1 MRHRL
6 LTALASG
13 ATLAFLPGAA
23 LEAAQ
28 GPDADS
34 LTTLVAAASWVPTR
48 GVAVAPLRRSIALD
62 LKDVR
67 IKQAL
72 QEIER
77 RGGIEIAYGDDVLRA
92 QARVSLQ
99 AEQITAQDAVVTAR
113 AGSGVK
119 ACVAPRETPTL
130 ARVLRAEAH
139 ASEPLS
145 QPNP

>member
-13 ATLAFLPGAA
+13 ATLAFLPVAA

-48 GVAVAPLRRSIALD
+48 GVAVAPLRRSIPLD
-62 LKDVR
+62 LKGVR
-67 IKQAL
+67 IKPGP

-77 RGGIEIAYGDDVLRA
+77 PGGSEIASGGHRLRA
-92 QARVSLQ
+92 QAPVWLQ
-99 AEQITAQDAVVTAR
+99 SDQ
-113 AGSGVK
+113 
-119 ACVAPRETPTL
+119 
-130 ARVLRAEAH
+130 
-139 ASEPLS
+139 
-145 QPNP
+145 

>member
-13 ATLAFLPGAA
+13 ATLAFLPVAA

-92 QARVSLQ
+92 QAPGS
-99 AEQITAQDAVVTAR
+99 AQDRKSTR
-113 AGSGVK
+113 LYSS
-119 ACVAPRETPTL
+119 P
-130 ARVLRAEAH
+130 
-139 ASEPLS
+139 
-145 QPNP
+145 